1 MTNTL
6 PVSRVVSVSVQMA
19 PLAAQ
24 LRNFGA
30 ALIVGASPVIDHVER
45 IRTYSAS
52 ELDAIASDFGST
64 APEYLAAVAFF
75 GQSPQPSE
83 VRIGRWVKEDA
94 AGFLKGKILT
104 QEQQDIGK
112 FTQLTEGAF
121 DITIDGSVVNV
132 TGVNLASEVNL
143 NGVAAKVTAALQSKG
158 TCTWNGQQFIISSA
172 TTGESSSVTAPTST
186 TLSQALGIDT
196 VATGVAG
203 AKAETLEEAF
213 LALMDSPSWY
223 SAILAADAEEDDI
236 LSVAALI
243 EAAAPSRVLAIT
255 VQDTQELVS
264 GADTLGFK
272 LSERSLQH
280 TLVVYSTSSAYAAA
294 SVVGRMSTVDFQG
307 SNTTITLK
315 FKQLPG
321 ISPEYL
327 TTSQA
332 NALQEKHI
340 NVFAAYENDTSILQ
354 EGVMSGGWYIDERQ
368 GLDWLQNQV
377 ETDLW
382 NLLYTSTTKVSQDE
396 RGATTII
403 STINGSLDIGVR
415 NGLIAPGVWNGDSFG
430 ALARGDTLSTGYY
443 VYMVPLDE
451 QSQADREARK
461 APPVQIAVKL
471 AGAIHSIDVAIT
483 VNR

>member
-112 FTQLTEGAF
+112 FTPLTEGAF

>member
-112 FTQLTEGAF
+112 FTPLTEGAF

-158 TCTWNGQQFIISSA
+158 ACTWNGQQFIISSA

>member
-112 FTQLTEGAF
+112 FTPLTEGTF

-332 NALQEKHI
+332 NSLQEKHI